1 MSRLAEELKVNLDE
15 IEKLLVNCI
24 AEELIDAKIDQK
36 NLIVLMNEKEP
47 DQEVARDTGFASWG
61 ANMAEINRHIEYF
74 QRFPMRKSLSH

>member
-36 NLIVLMNEKEP
+36 NLLVIMDDKEP
-47 DQEVARDTGFASWG
+47 DPETSRNTGFANWG
-61 ANMAEINRHIEYF
+61 ENMAEINRHVEYF
-74 QRFPMRKSLSH
+74 QRFPMRKTLTS

>member
-36 NLIVLMNEKEP
+36 NLLVIMDDKELDP
-47 DQEVARDTGFASWG
+47 ETSRNTGFASWG
-61 ANMAEINRHIEYF
+61 ENMAEINRHVEYF
-74 QRFPMRKSLSH
+74 QRFPMRKTLTS